1 MFVST
6 QDYIWAVKI
15 DREIEVQKLTRVREA
30 RRLEAETEPQSR
42 RRWHWLPSRRSA
54 RVFRAASFRGA

>member
-6 QDYIWAVKI
+6 QDYIRAVNI
-15 DREIEVQKLTRVREA
+15 DRDIEVQKLTRVREA
-30 RRLEAETEPQSR
+30 RRLEADTEPQSQR
-42 RRWHWLPSRRSA
+42 RRHWLLLPRPA